1 MVDTGR
7 GAWTSIGKDNG
18 ESYYKYTKNKPLDGS
33 TPEKSLSHQAVH
45 LGVKAIQS
53 RLVDL
58 GYDDRLRNN
67 DFVVDGVYGRKTKR
81 LVRMF
86 QKDNGIYAGGVVGST
101 TGSAL
106 WRGAIADQGQTFKFD
121 PAFIYGI
128 MLQESGGD
136 PGAVG
141 WFTPGDRGLY
151 QYNTLVHDITY
162 EQAHDYMWATEA
174 VFSRFNNAWRKYQG
188 KGVDLRVHCA
198 IAQHNAPAW
207 ADQWFETGEA
217 PNEKIVDYV
226 GRVLS
231 NAAKY

>member
-1 MVDTGR
+1 MAETGR

-33 TPEKSLSHQAVH
+33 DPDKSLSHEAVH
-45 LGVKAIQS
+45 LGVKAIQQ
-53 RLVDL
+53 RLVDI
-58 GYDDRLRNN
+58 GYDSKIRKN
-67 DFVVDGVYGRKTKR
+67 DFVVDGVFGRKTRR
-81 LVRMF
+81 LVKMF
-86 QKDNGIYAGGVVGST
+86 QSDNGIYAGGAVGPT
-101 TGSAL
+101 TSSRL
-106 WRGAIADQGQTFKFD
+106 WHGAIADQGQTFRFD
-121 PAFIYGI
+121 PAYIYGI

-174 VFSRFNNAWRKYQG
+174 VFARFNNAWHKYRG
-188 KGVDLRVHCA
+188 RGMALKVSCS

-207 ADQWFETGEA
+207 ADQWFATGQP
-217 PNEKIVDYV
+217 PNDRIENYV
-226 GRVLS
+226 GRVLA
-231 NAAKY
+231 NAAKF